1 MILIID
7 DDSAVRSSLSFML
20 KRAGYEAQTVPRPR
34 EAMDVVRAEAPS
46 LILMDMNFTLSTTGE
61 EGLTL
66 LKQMKIFRPDV
77 PVILMTAWGSIQLAV
92 QGMQAGAF
100 DFITKPWN
108 NAALLQ
114 RIETALELTAVAS
127 KDVQEEQS
135 ETLNRSHIIGKSQG
149 LMEVLNTVARI
160 ARTNASVLITG
171 ESGTGKEL
179 IAEAIHINSQ
189 RVKQPF
195 VKVNLGGISQSLF
208 ESEMFGHKKG
218 AFTDATTDRV
228 GRFELANKG
237 TIFLDEIGDLDPSC
251 QVKLLRVLQDQT
263 FEVLGDSRPRKTD
276 IRVVSAT
283 NADLRKMVSERTFRE
298 DLFYRINLI
307 TVKLPALRERR
318 EDIPL
323 LARHFADRQAEING
337 LPRTEFS
344 ADALNFLSRLPYPG
358 NIRELKNLVERTIL
372 VSGKPTLDAS
382 DFDAQYLRHDEPVKA
397 SDSSSLAGMTLD
409 EIERQ
414 TILQALDRHKGNL
427 SQVAMTLGISRAALY
442 RRLEKFNITVN
453 EK

>member
-20 KRAGYEAQTVPRPR
+20 KRAGYEAQVVPGPR
-34 EAMDVVRAEAPS
+34 EAIEVVRTVAPD

-66 LKQMKIFRPDV
+66 LKQVKVFRPDT

-100 DFITKPWN
+100 DFIPKPWN

-114 RIETALELTAVAS
+114 RIETALELSTAP
-127 KDVQEEQS
+127 KETTQEQNDAF
-135 ETLNRSHIIGKSQG
+135 NRNHIIGRSQG
-149 LMEVLNTVARI
+149 LTDVLNTIARI
-160 ARTNASVLITG
+160 AKTNASVLITG

-189 RVKQPF
+189 RAKHPF

-218 AFTDATTDRV
+218 AFTDASADRT
-228 GRFELANKG
+228 GRFEMADKG
-237 TIFLDEIGDLDPSC
+237 TIFLDEIGDLDLSC

-263 FEVLGDSRPRKTD
+263 FEGLGDSRPRKTD

-283 NADLRKMVSERTFRE
+283 NADLRKMVNERTFRE

-323 LARHFADRQAEING
+323 LVRHFADRQAETNG

-344 ADALNFLSRLPYPG
+344 ADAMQFLSRLPYPG

-382 DFDAQYLRHDEPVKA
+382 DFDAQYIRHNDQKA
-397 SDSSSLAGMTLD
+397 AESTSFIGMTLD

-414 TILQALDRHKGNL
+414 TILQALERHKGNL
-427 SQVAMTLGISRAALY
+427 SQVAMALGISRAALY
-442 RRLEKFNITVN
+442 RRLEKHNINYTL
-453 EK
+453 

>member
-20 KRAGYEAQTVPRPR
+20 KRAGYEVKTAPSPR
-34 EAMDVVRAEAPS
+34 EAMDIVRAEAPA

-66 LKQMKIFRPDV
+66 LKQVKVFRPDV

-114 RIETALELTAVAS
+114 RIETALDLTAAPKEVP
-127 KDVQEEQS
+127 EEQ
-135 ETLNRSHIIGKSQG
+135 TTALNRSHIIGKSKG
-149 LMEVLNTVARI
+149 LMDVLNTVARI

-218 AFTDATTDRV
+218 AFTDASADRI
-228 GRFELANKG
+228 GRFEMANKG

-263 FEVLGDSRPRKTD
+263 FEVLGDSRPRKVD
-276 IRVVSAT
+276 VRVVSAT

-307 TVKLPALRERR
+307 TVKLPSLRERR

-323 LARHFADRQAEING
+323 LARHFADRQAVVNG
-337 LPRTEFS
+337 LPRTDFS

-372 VSGKPTLDAS
+372 VSGKPVLDAT
-382 DFDAQYLRHDEPVKA
+382 DFDAQYLRHDEPAKA
-397 SDSSSLAGMTLD
+397 AEGTSFAGMTLD

-414 TILQALDRHKGNL
+414 TILQALEQHKGNL
-427 SQVAMTLGISRAALY
+427 SQVAVSLGISRAALY
-442 RRLEKFNITVN
+442 RRLEKYNIQVPCA
-453 EK
+453 

>member
-20 KRAGYEAQTVPRPR
+20 KRAGYSVLAVPGPR
-34 EAMDVVRAEAPS
+34 EAMDVVRSETPD

-66 LKQMKIFRPDV
+66 LKQVKIFCPDV

-114 RIETALELTAVAS
+114 RIETALELSATPAEIP
-127 KDVQEEQS
+127 QEQS
-135 ETLNRSHIIGKSQG
+135 DALNRSHIIGKSQG
-149 LMEVLNTVARI
+149 LTDVLNTIARI

-189 RVKQPF
+189 RAKQPF
-195 VKVNLGGISQSLF
+195 IKVNLGGISQSLF

-218 AFTDATTDRV
+218 AFTDASADRI
-228 GRFELANKG
+228 GRFEMANKG

-323 LARHFADRQAEING
+323 LARHFADRQAEVNG

-344 ADALNFLSRLPYPG
+344 ADALQFLTRLPFPG

-372 VSGKPTLDAS
+372 VSGKPILDAS
-382 DFDAQYLRHDEPVKA
+382 DFDAQYLRQDEPKA
-397 SDSSSLAGMTLD
+397 AAGSALAGMTLD

-414 TILQALDRHKGNL
+414 TILQALERYKGNL
-427 SQVAMTLGISRAALY
+427 SQVAMALGISRAALY
-442 RRLEKFNITVN
+442 RRLEKYGIVISH
-453 EK
+453 

>member
-20 KRAGYEAQTVPRPR
+20 KRAGYEAQVVPGPR
-34 EAMDVVRAEAPS
+34 EAIEVVRTVAPD

-66 LKQMKIFRPDV
+66 LKQVKVFRPDT

-100 DFITKPWN
+100 DFIPKPWN

-114 RIETALELTAVAS
+114 RIETALELSTAP
-127 KDVQEEQS
+127 KETTQEQNDAF
-135 ETLNRSHIIGKSQG
+135 NRNHIIGRSQG
-149 LMEVLNTVARI
+149 LTDVLNTIARI
-160 ARTNASVLITG
+160 AKTNASVLITG

-189 RVKQPF
+189 RAKHPF

-218 AFTDATTDRV
+218 AFTDASADRT
-228 GRFELANKG
+228 GRFEMADKG
-237 TIFLDEIGDLDPSC
+237 TIFLDEIGDLDLSC

-283 NADLRKMVSERTFRE
+283 NADLRKMVNERTFRE
-298 DLFYRINLI
+298 DLFYRFNLI

-323 LARHFADRQAEING
+323 LVRHFADRQAETNG

-344 ADALNFLSRLPYPG
+344 ADAMQFLSRLPYPG

-382 DFDAQYLRHDEPVKA
+382 DFDAQYIRHNDQKA
-397 SDSSSLAGMTLD
+397 AESTSFIGMTLD

-414 TILQALDRHKGNL
+414 TILQALERHKGNL
-427 SQVAMTLGISRAALY
+427 SQVAMALGISRAALY
-442 RRLEKFNITVN
+442 RRLEKHNINYTL
-453 EK
+453 

>member
-20 KRAGYEAQTVPRPR
+20 KRAGYEAQVVPGPR
-34 EAMDVVRAEAPS
+34 EAIEVVRTVAPD

-66 LKQMKIFRPDV
+66 LKQVKVFRPDT

-100 DFITKPWN
+100 DFIPKPWN

-114 RIETALELTAVAS
+114 RIETALELSTAP
-127 KDVQEEQS
+127 KETTQEQNDAF
-135 ETLNRSHIIGKSQG
+135 NRNHIIGRSQG
-149 LMEVLNTVARI
+149 LTDVLNTIARI
-160 ARTNASVLITG
+160 AKTNASVLITG

-189 RVKQPF
+189 RAKHPF

-218 AFTDATTDRV
+218 AFTDASADRT
-228 GRFELANKG
+228 GRFEMADKG
-237 TIFLDEIGDLDPSC
+237 TIFLDEIGDLDLSC

-263 FEVLGDSRPRKTD
+263 FEVLGDSRPCKTD

-283 NADLRKMVSERTFRE
+283 NADLRKMVNERTFRE
-298 DLFYRINLI
+298 DLFYRVNLI

-323 LARHFADRQAEING
+323 LVRHFADRQAETNG

-344 ADALNFLSRLPYPG
+344 ADAMQFLSRLPYPG

-382 DFDAQYLRHDEPVKA
+382 DFDAQYIRHNDQKA
-397 SDSSSLAGMTLD
+397 AESTSFIGMTLD

-414 TILQALDRHKGNL
+414 TILQALERHKGNL
-427 SQVAMTLGISRAALY
+427 SQVAMALGISRAALY
-442 RRLEKFNITVN
+442 RRLEKHNINYTL
-453 EK
+453 

>member
-20 KRAGYEAQTVPRPR
+20 KRAGYSVLAVPGPR
-34 EAMDVVRAEAPS
+34 EAMDVVRSETPD

-66 LKQMKIFRPDV
+66 LKQVKIFCPDV

-114 RIETALELTAVAS
+114 RIETALELSATPAEIP
-127 KDVQEEQS
+127 QEQS
-135 ETLNRSHIIGKSQG
+135 DALNRSHIIGKSQG
-149 LMEVLNTVARI
+149 LTDVLNTIARI
-160 ARTNASVLITG
+160 ARTKASVLITG

-189 RVKQPF
+189 RAKQPF
-195 VKVNLGGISQSLF
+195 IKVNLGGISQSLF

-218 AFTDATTDRV
+218 AFTDASADRI
-228 GRFELANKG
+228 GRFEMANKG

-323 LARHFADRQAEING
+323 LARHFADRQAEVNG

-344 ADALNFLSRLPYPG
+344 ADALQFLTRLPFPG

-372 VSGKPTLDAS
+372 VSGKPILDAS
-382 DFDAQYLRHDEPVKA
+382 DFDAQYLRQDEPKA
-397 SDSSSLAGMTLD
+397 AAGSALAGMTLD

-414 TILQALDRHKGNL
+414 TILQALERYKGNL
-427 SQVAMTLGISRAALY
+427 SQVAMALGISRAALY
-442 RRLEKFNITVN
+442 RRLEKYGISY
-453 EK
+453 

>member
-1 MILIID
+1 MIKSYCSQSLFVKNIKR
-7 DDSAVRSSLSFML
+7 DSVFLKQKQSLSF
-20 KRAGYEAQTVPRPR
+20 
-34 EAMDVVRAEAPS
+34 
-46 LILMDMNFTLSTTGE
+46 FLSHS
-61 EGLTL
+61 
-66 LKQMKIFRPDV
+66 
-77 PVILMTAWGSIQLAV
+77 GSV

-237 TIFLDEIGDLDPSC
+237 TIFLDEIGNLSYEV
-251 QVKLLRVLQDQT
+251 QIQLLRALQ
-263 FEVLGDSRPRKTD
+263 ERKIRPVGSTQEISVD
-276 IRVVSAT
+276 IRLVSAT
-283 NADLRKMVSERTFRE
+283 NENLEQGIEKGTFRE
-298 DLFYRINLI
+298 DLYHRINEFTLRMPDLKERKEDILLFANFFLDQANRELDKQLIGFDDAASRALLEYHWPGNLRQMKNVVRRATLLAQDQLI
-307 TVKLPALRERR
+307 TLKELTELQQVTHPHVGLPLRNEEAEKHQIIEALRK
-318 EDIPL
+318 
-323 LARHFADRQAEING
+323 
-337 LPRTEFS
+337 T
-344 ADALNFLSRLPYPG
+344 G
-358 NIRELKNLVERTIL
+358 NNK
-372 VSGKPTLDAS
+372 
-382 DFDAQYLRHDEPVKA
+382 
-397 SDSSSLAGMTLD
+397 
-409 EIERQ
+409 
-414 TILQALDRHKGNL
+414 
-427 SQVAMTLGISRAALY
+427 SRAAQLLGIDRKTLY
-442 RRLEKFNITVN
+442 NKLKLYEI
-453 EK
+453 ES

>member
-20 KRAGYEAQTVPRPR
+20 KRAGYEVKTAPSPR
-34 EAMDVVRAEAPS
+34 EAMDIVRAEAPA

-66 LKQMKIFRPDV
+66 LKQVKVFRPDV

-114 RIETALELTAVAS
+114 RIETALELTAAPKEVP
-127 KDVQEEQS
+127 EEQ
-135 ETLNRSHIIGKSQG
+135 TTALNRSHIIGKSKG

-218 AFTDATTDRV
+218 AFTDASADRI
-228 GRFELANKG
+228 GRFEMANKG

-263 FEVLGDSRPRKTD
+263 FEVLGDSRPRKVD
-276 IRVVSAT
+276 VRVVSAT

-298 DLFYRINLI
+298 DLYHRINEFTLRMPDLKERKEDILLFANFFLDQANKELDKHLI
-307 TVKLPALRERR
+307 GFDAKASQALMNYHWPGNLRQMKNIVKRATLLAQSSFITLLELGTELLETPASSNTSIALRNE
-318 EDIPL
+318 E
-323 LARHFADRQAEING
+323 
-337 LPRTEFS
+337 TEKEHILE
-344 ADALNFLSRLPYPG
+344 AL
-358 NIRELKNLVERTIL
+358 
-372 VSGKPTLDAS
+372 
-382 DFDAQYLRHDEPVKA
+382 
-397 SDSSSLAGMTLD
+397 
-409 EIERQ
+409 RQ
-414 TILQALDRHKGNL
+414 TGNNKSKAAQLLNIDRK
-427 SQVAMTLGISRAALY
+427 TLYNKLKLY
-442 RRLEKFNITVN
+442 NIDL
-453 EK
+453 

>member
-20 KRAGYEAQTVPRPR
+20 KRAGYEAQVVPGPR
-34 EAMDVVRAEAPS
+34 EAIEVVRTVAPD

-66 LKQMKIFRPDV
+66 LKQVKVFRPDT

-100 DFITKPWN
+100 DFIPKPWN

-114 RIETALELTAVAS
+114 RIETALELSTAP
-127 KDVQEEQS
+127 KETTQEQNDAF
-135 ETLNRSHIIGKSQG
+135 NRNHIIGRSQG
-149 LMEVLNTVARI
+149 LTDVLNTIARI
-160 ARTNASVLITG
+160 AKTNASVLITG

-189 RVKQPF
+189 RAKHPF

-218 AFTDATTDRV
+218 AFTDASADRT
-228 GRFELANKG
+228 GRFEMADKG
-237 TIFLDEIGDLDPSC
+237 TIFLDEIGDLDLSC

-263 FEVLGDSRPRKTD
+263 FEELGDSRPRKTD

-283 NADLRKMVSERTFRE
+283 NADLRKMVNERTFRE
-298 DLFYRINLI
+298 DLFYRFNLI

-323 LARHFADRQAEING
+323 LVRHFADRQAETNG

-344 ADALNFLSRLPYPG
+344 ADAMQFLSRLPYPG

-382 DFDAQYLRHDEPVKA
+382 DFDAQYIRHNDQKA
-397 SDSSSLAGMTLD
+397 AESTSFIGMTLD

-414 TILQALDRHKGNL
+414 TILQALERHKGNL
-427 SQVAMTLGISRAALY
+427 SQVAMALGISRAALY
-442 RRLEKFNITVN
+442 RRLEKHNINYTL
-453 EK
+453 

>member
-1 MILIID
+1 
-7 DDSAVRSSLSFML
+7 ML
-20 KRAGYEAQTVPRPR
+20 KRAGYEVKTAPGPR
-34 EAMDVVRAEAPS
+34 EAMDIVRAEAPV

-66 LKQMKIFRPDV
+66 LKQVKVFRPDV

-114 RIETALELTAVAS
+114 RIETALELTAAPKEVP
-127 KDVQEEQS
+127 EEQ
-135 ETLNRSHIIGKSQG
+135 TTALNRSHIIGKSKG
-149 LMEVLNTVARI
+149 LMDVLNTVARI

-218 AFTDATTDRV
+218 AFTDASADRI
-228 GRFELANKG
+228 GRFEMANKG

-263 FEVLGDSRPRKTD
+263 FEVLGDSRPRKVD
-276 IRVVSAT
+276 VRVVSAT

-307 TVKLPALRERR
+307 TVKLPSLRERR

-323 LARHFADRQAEING
+323 LARHFADRQAVVNG
-337 LPRTEFS
+337 LPRTDFS

-372 VSGKPTLDAS
+372 VSGKPVLDAT
-382 DFDAQYLRHDEPVKA
+382 DFDAQYLRHDEPAKA
-397 SDSSSLAGMTLD
+397 AEGTSFAGMTLD

-414 TILQALDRHKGNL
+414 TILQALEQHKGNL
-427 SQVAMTLGISRAALY
+427 SQVAVSLGISRAALY
-442 RRLEKFNITVN
+442 RRLEKYNIQVPCA
-453 EK
+453 